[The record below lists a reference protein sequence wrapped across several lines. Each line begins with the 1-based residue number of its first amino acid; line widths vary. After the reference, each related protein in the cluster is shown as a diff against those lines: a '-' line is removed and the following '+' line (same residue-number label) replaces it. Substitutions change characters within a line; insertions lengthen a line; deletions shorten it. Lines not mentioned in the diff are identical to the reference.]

1 MNDRFRAPAKAML
14 AALFSAIAVQSF
26 PTPATALDIDV
37 ILPKTGGAA
46 FLGKEEQKAL
56 ELAEIEINKTGG
68 VHDQPVHFIILDDQ
82 SSPQTSVQ
90 LGNRL
95 VAKAPSVLLGSS
107 LVSSC
112 NAMSPLMKSG
122 PVMYCFSPGIH
133 PKQGSFV
140 FSASVSTVDVAR
152 AQIQYFRMKGW
163 TRIALMTSADAT
175 GQDAE
180 QSINAA
186 LADPSN
192 KDIVIVDRA
201 HFNVTDVSVAA
212 QIDHIRASNPQAL
225 IAWSTGTPI
234 ATVFKG
240 IVGAGLNIPVAT
252 GFGNM
257 TYAQME
263 QYAGFLPKDL
273 FIASPGWVRHDGV
286 LTLDPKVEEA
296 QKRFF
301 DTFDNAHL
309 KPDIG
314 ATLSWD
320 PAMIVIDAL
329 RHLGPK
335 PNAAQVREYLSQL
348 KGFAGVNGIYD
359 FPANPQRGL
368 GGDSVVVTRW
378 NAAQQS
384 FEMVSKPGGAPIS
397 H

>member
-1 MNDRFRAPAKAML
+1 MNKRFPTRVKAML
-14 AALFSAIAVQSF
+14 AAVLIALAMQTF
-26 PTPATALDIDV
+26 PAPARALDIDV

-56 ELAEIEINKTGG
+56 ELAEVEINKTGG
-68 VHDQPVHFIILDDQ
+68 VHGQPVHFVILDDQ

-90 LGNRL
+90 LGNRM
-95 VAKAPSVLLGSS
+95 VARAPSILLGSS

-112 NAMSPLMKSG
+112 NAMSPLMKNG

-133 PKQGSFV
+133 PQQGSYV

-152 AQIQYFRMKGW
+152 AQIQYFRMRGW

-180 QSINAA
+180 QSINSA

-240 IVGAGLNIPVAT
+240 IIGAGLDVPVAT

-263 QYAGFLPKDL
+263 QYAAFLPKDL
-273 FIASPGWVRHDGV
+273 FIASPGWVRHAGV

-301 DTFDNAHL
+301 DTFDGAHM

-329 RHLGPK
+329 RHLEL
-335 PNAAQVREYLSQL
+335 NASPAQVREYLTQL

-378 NAAQQS
+378 NATQQS
-384 FEMVSKPGGAPIS
+384 FEMVSKPGGVPIS
-397 H
+397 R